1 MYWKISML
9 YNFEK
14 CEQTAKINWLLIW
27 DVKIV
32 LLAKVHTWRE
42 RIWHDRVFDGLE
54 AKVQKGPA
62 LDGLEINFPIS
73 PFLPVAS
80 CTAIQPLLFLY
91 PCLTNCLLENLTCL
105 HHNYGLGP
113 DHLPCMIIILYKLS
127 THHIVKKNLYI
138 EVYVYCEHT

>member
-1 MYWKISML
+1 MTG
-9 YNFEK
+9 FF
-14 CEQTAKINWLLIW
+14 
-27 DVKIV
+27 DGIV
-32 LLAKVHTWRE
+32 N
-42 RIWHDRVFDGLE
+42 GLE

-62 LDGLEINFPIS
+62 LDGLESAKKTDLDQFPIS